1 MSPFSFNCFQE
12 LVDLA
17 DYACVQLRCEI
28 KMSSRVVGLG
38 GVTLTW
44 AGYMSLNHVL
54 FKVFCCV
61 S

>member
-1 MSPFSFNCFQE
+1 MYFRE